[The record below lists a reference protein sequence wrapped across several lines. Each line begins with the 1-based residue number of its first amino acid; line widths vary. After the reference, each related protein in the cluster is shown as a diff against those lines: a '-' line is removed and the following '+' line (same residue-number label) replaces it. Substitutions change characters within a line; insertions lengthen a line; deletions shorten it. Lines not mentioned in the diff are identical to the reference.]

1 MDQRHG
7 KQNKGKRSRR
17 IPAAAVTLV
26 MAAGALLFVKRSV
39 DLYRERQVIEAQIAA
54 NEGNVVQSIITE
66 TVPESQPV
74 STPFSG
80 SVDWIEEDWRPEVRE
95 DVEKDSRNYELNP
108 NIRTVLI
115 LGIDKKGPFESQYI
129 ASNGGQSDAI
139 FLLVQDVTTEEIRI
153 LMIPRDTMTQIRL
166 YDLAGNYVGQGV
178 RHLTLAFA
186 YGTSPAKS
194 CENSANAVSQL
205 LGGITINDYLAVT
218 SSALSTLND
227 MVGGVTVTI
236 NEPGLEER
244 DPALQEGATVTLEG
258 DQAEIY
264 LRFRDV
270 NQDNTAISR
279 MDRHRTYMTAWMKQ
293 ARAAAAADDS
303 FGTKLMDSIEDVMVT
318 SMGKDQYLKLG
329 MSVLQ
334 SESSLDGTDI
344 LMLPGEAVTGTYY
357 DEYYPD
363 QEAIDDLILELF
375 YRPAE

>member
-7 KQNKGKRSRR
+7 KQNKGRRSRR
-17 IPAAAVTLV
+17 IPAAAATLV

-54 NEGNVVQSIITE
+54 NEGNAVQNIITE

-95 DVEKDSRNYELNP
+95 DVEKDGRNYELNP

-115 LGIDKKGPFESQYI
+115 LGIDKKGPFESQYF

-244 DPALQEGATVTLEG
+244 DPALKEGAPL
-258 DQAEIY
+258 
-264 LRFRDV
+264 
-270 NQDNTAISR
+270 SR
-279 MDRHRTYMTAWMKQ
+279 YIRYR
-293 ARAAAAADDS
+293 
-303 FGTKLMDSIEDVMVT
+303 
-318 SMGKDQYLKLG
+318 
-329 MSVLQ
+329 MSRRMMSSV
-334 SESSLDGTDI
+334 SSWPIRSGSSLPRSSR
-344 LMLPGEAVTGTYY
+344 LPRIFGERRLCSRGFSFRGGGLWPEPRLPWPGSPGSA
-357 DEYYPD
+357 
-363 QEAIDDLILELF
+363 
-375 YRPAE
+375 

>member
-7 KQNKGKRSRR
+7 KQNKGRRSRR

-26 MAAGALLFVKRSV
+26 MAAGALLFAKRSV

-54 NEGNVVQSIITE
+54 NEGNAVQNIITE

-95 DVEKDSRNYELNP
+95 DVEKDGRNYELNP

-194 CENSANAVSQL
+194 
-205 LGGITINDYLAVT
+205 
-218 SSALSTLND
+218 
-227 MVGGVTVTI
+227 
-236 NEPGLEER
+236 
-244 DPALQEGATVTLEG
+244 
-258 DQAEIY
+258 
-264 LRFRDV
+264 
-270 NQDNTAISR
+270 
-279 MDRHRTYMTAWMKQ
+279 
-293 ARAAAAADDS
+293 
-303 FGTKLMDSIEDVMVT
+303 
-318 SMGKDQYLKLG
+318 
-329 MSVLQ
+329 
-334 SESSLDGTDI
+334 
-344 LMLPGEAVTGTYY
+344 
-357 DEYYPD
+357 
-363 QEAIDDLILELF
+363 
-375 YRPAE
+375 